1 MKKPKISYLIPLTYE
16 WVDKTHLDSYT
27 IDLPT
32 CEIKPNSKVS
42 KIIYPF
48 ETNKISVDDFIKST
62 MNTYEHKKMTVERW
76 VFVPKNG
83 EYKILSEWVFVPKN
97 GENKIIS
104 EKVEKTFKLKG
115 GKFYLISETI
125 YPTPDGCNKKIIN
138 YILQYDK
145 EDKIDYVNRI
155 IKELKNDISQLK
167 TEEARYKR
175 LCNNINKKLIN
186 TQFKLEELKIEK
198 NKLVN
203 K

>member
-1 MKKPKISYLIPLTYE
+1 MTEIFIGNIKGEKGDVGQGLTILDYFDDVEDYVEEYNLILE
-16 WVDKTHLDSYT
+16 Q
-27 IDLPT
+27 
-32 CEIKPNSKVS
+32 
-42 KIIYPF
+42 
-48 ETNKISVDDFIKST
+48 
-62 MNTYEHKKMTVERW
+62 
-76 VFVPKNG
+76 
-83 EYKILSEWVFVPKN
+83 
-97 GENKIIS
+97 NKIIS

-198 NKLVN
+198 KLVN

>member
-27 IDLPT
+27 IDLST

-83 EYKILSEWVFVPKN
+83 EYKILSE
-97 GENKIIS
+97 
-104 EKVEKTFKLKG
+104 KVEKTFKLKG
-115 GKFYLISETI
+115 RKFYLISETI

-138 YILQYDK
+138 YILQYNK